1 MNIGGPDLGG
11 YIFLCVLRFLL
22 QFQVENDTNLAL
34 LLEKLK
40 REDGTTCELG
50 GEKPAYLYWH
60 MHRFQILDLP
70 VLRSIKYNTVSS

>member
-1 MNIGGPDLGG
+1 
-11 YIFLCVLRFLL
+11 LRFLL

-70 VLRSIKYNTVSS
+70 VLP